1 MRTDV
6 TAIVAPAEREESA
19 EVAPASGARGK
30 TRWVIIALLVAG
42 WVAGVL
48 WRLWLGHPIVTP
60 IGHADE
66 DSYLNAAR
74 AIGGGPPGFS
84 SETPLFHRVGYPMF
98 ISPAFSL
105 GLSFADAYRL
115 VHLLNAVAN
124 AAVILPAYFVARRM
138 LRLGRWPALVGAFVA
153 ATLPATVFWSLV
165 AMTDSIIGVAF
176 LSWVLAVH
184 WWLTA
189 PQRKLAAVTAGLMT
203 GVLYMIHVRGTVI
216 ALVFVALA
224 LWAVIRRQSRWGTA
238 ILALV
243 PVVALVVVNQLVI
256 HFLHDKL
263 RLYGNIAGA
272 NTLDVLTDPH
282 RLVVLA
288 GAFGTNMWYLCVVS
302 AGLAGIG
309 WAYTAVQLWRPTED
323 LAYRWTSMVTL
334 LSTIGVSAAA
344 ALVLAGLV
352 NANVDAIYTRYV
364 QMFVP
369 FWLLAGIAV
378 LFRRDLRAVLKLAV
392 VPVLVLAGGGALIA
406 FRLWYV
412 QDHGRH
418 LAYGAF
424 GGPDIIT
431 ISGGF
436 TQFRPVTASVIG
448 VGGLAVLIAATRARR
463 LAVPV
468 LTALLV
474 ANLVTMGVMRSHI
487 IKPLGTL
494 NAVQVHIQD
503 LGVTSADKVGM
514 TWGMT
519 AQMYFGLYHEV
530 EWADTIPAD
539 KPKPGVTVMMA
550 RSWPGLAKDWDGT
563 KYGFHKIGESPNQH
577 YAVWRRD

>member
-6 TAIVAPAEREESA
+6 TAIVDPEARAESA
-19 EVAPASGARGK
+19 EVAPAPRARAK
-30 TRWVIIALLVAG
+30 TRWVVLALLLAAWAG
-42 WVAGVL
+42 GVL

-74 AIGGGPPGFS
+74 AIGGGPAGFS
-84 SETPLFHRVGYPMF
+84 SETPLFHRIGYPLF

-105 GLSFADAYRL
+105 GLGFAGAYRL
-115 VHLLNAVAN
+115 VHLLNAIAN
-124 AAVILPAYFVARRM
+124 AAIVLPAYLLARRM
-138 LRLGRWPALVGAFVA
+138 FKLGRWPALIGAFAA

-176 LSWVLAVH
+176 LGWVLAVH
-184 WWLTA
+184 WWLTS
-189 PQRKLAAVTAGLMT
+189 PRRKLAAVAAGLAT
-203 GVLYMIHVRGTVI
+203 GVLYLIHVRGTVL
-216 ALVFVALA
+216 ALVFAALA
-224 LWAVIRRQSRWGTA
+224 LWAVIRRHSRWGTA
-238 ILALV
+238 LLALV
-243 PVVALVVVNQLVI
+243 PVVALAAGNQLVI

-263 RLYGNIAGA
+263 RLYGDIAGTNA
-272 NTLDVLTDPH
+272 LDVLTDPH
-282 RLVVLA
+282 RLQVLA
-288 GAFGTNMWYLCVVS
+288 GAFGTNMWYLCVVT

-309 WAYTAVQLWRPTED
+309 WAVTAVQLWRPTED
-323 LAYRWTSMVTL
+323 LAYRWTSMVSL
-334 LSTIGVSAAA
+334 LGTIGVSLAA

-352 NANVDAIYTRYV
+352 NTNADAIYTRYV

-369 FWLLAGIAV
+369 FWLLAGLAI
-378 LFRRDLRAVLKLAV
+378 LLRRDLRAVLRLAV
-392 VPVLVLAGGGALIA
+392 LPVLVLAGGGAVIA

-412 QDHGRH
+412 RRQGHH
-418 LAYGAF
+418 LNYGAF

-431 ISGGF
+431 ITGGF
-436 TQFRPVTASVIG
+436 KQFRPVTAALIG

-474 ANLVTMGVMRSHI
+474 ANVATMGVMRSHI

-494 NAVQVHIQD
+494 NAVQVHLQD
-503 LGVTSADKVGM
+503 VGVTSADQVGM

-519 AQMYFGLYHEV
+519 PQMYFGLYHEV

-550 RSWPGLAKDWDGT
+550 RSWPGLAKDWDGAR
-563 KYGFHKIGESPNQH
+563 YGFHKIGESPDQH
-577 YAVWRRD
+577 YAIWRRD